1 MQTCNVFKLI
11 SYLASDQVI
20 EKLAI
25 DYKNGNIGYGH
36 AKQQLNQEFLNY
48 FDKSRKKF
56 DELMTNKD
64 QLMQEM
70 KTSLDDVRSIAKN
83 NLLKIKHSLGIH
95 Y

>member
-1 MQTCNVFKLI
+1 MFKLI

-25 DYKNGNIGYGH
+25 DYKSGHIGYGH

-48 FDKSRKKF
+48 FDQSRKKF